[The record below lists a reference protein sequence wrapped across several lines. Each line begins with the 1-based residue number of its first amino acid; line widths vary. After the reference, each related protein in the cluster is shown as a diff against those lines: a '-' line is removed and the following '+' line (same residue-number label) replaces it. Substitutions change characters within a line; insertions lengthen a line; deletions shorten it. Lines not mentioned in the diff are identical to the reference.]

1 MLYKVNVFCSKY
13 RRPCVIDDAAPIE
26 VLYPLCQ
33 TCSRHDMCQNLAI
46 NGTELP
52 KSALRIP
59 FREVLINAKIT
70 PSHATHVGEPGYD
83 FIILKHDGTAK

>member
-1 MLYKVNVFCSKY
+1 
-13 RRPCVIDDAAPIE
+13 
-26 VLYPLCQ
+26 
-33 TCSRHDMCQNLAI
+33 MCQNLAI

-83 FIILKHDGTAK
+83 FVILKHDGTAK